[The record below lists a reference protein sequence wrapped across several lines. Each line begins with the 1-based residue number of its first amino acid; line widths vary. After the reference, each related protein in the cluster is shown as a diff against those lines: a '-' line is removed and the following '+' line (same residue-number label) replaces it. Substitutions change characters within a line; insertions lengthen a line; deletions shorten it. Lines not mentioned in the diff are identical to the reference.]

1 MNCNL
6 FWTAIF
12 SATVCLL
19 SAPARSQH
27 DPGVRGGFE
36 NTAGE
41 LERKGIHIPR
51 PPLISRNP
59 GTGAPVQENEV
70 IRSWKASTAPG
81 SWNPRATHV
90 PT

>member
-41 LERKGIHIPR
+41 LERK
-51 PPLISRNP
+51 
-59 GTGAPVQENEV
+59 
-70 IRSWKASTAPG
+70 ASQFLT
-81 SWNPRATHV
+81 RR
-90 PT
+90 